1 MVFCSA
7 LEKII
12 VNGYKALNLQYFFT
26 SGKDEVKAWTIQ
38 VSVRTWAMFYRSSG
52 KGLCQ
57 HFTLISFSLAFLM
70 RIMQLSKSLLKNLIK
85 KNWLLSVEWDTDFK
99 CYKVTQWIKC
109 LFVEGNEGP
118 TGCWQNPHRL
128 WEGIHHGRS
137 HELQWLQGIRIWG
150 RMQGEFFEI
159 DMIYCFS
166 TFIYM

>member
-1 MVFCSA
+1 MDHSGKCENLGHVLQVQWQGLMSAFQFNFFLTCVFNENNA
-7 LEKII
+7 IIKII
-12 VNGYKALNLQYFFT
+12 IEEF
-26 SGKDEVKAWTIQ
+26 E
-38 VSVRTWAMFYRSSG
+38 
-52 KGLCQ
+52 
-57 HFTLISFSLAFLM
+57 
-70 RIMQLSKSLLKNLIK
+70 K

-118 TGCWQNPHRL
+118 TGCRQNPHWL